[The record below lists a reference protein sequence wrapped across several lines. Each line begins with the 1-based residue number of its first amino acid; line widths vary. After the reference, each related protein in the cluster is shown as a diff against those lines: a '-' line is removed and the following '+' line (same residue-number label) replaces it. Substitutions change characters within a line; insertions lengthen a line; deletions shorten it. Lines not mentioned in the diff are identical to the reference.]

1 MVESQGAIV
10 DRTLEHP
17 GYGDRAILLLRKMIR
32 DGVAAVANGETPKGV
47 MKEDISLVDL
57 DIGIEQYAID
67 KFPREES
74 VAGGIAAAI
83 GANMKSTGDAV
94 APLER
99 LGFIGLGNMG
109 GAIALRLLRAGY
121 PLTILDLDADK
132 MKPLVREGANSATTP
147 GEIAE
152 RLPWSW
158 LRCSRPMLK
167 KSLAVRMASP
177 KAKKSGL
184 VFVDLS
190 STAPETA
197 IKVSDAL
204 RVSGIEMLDAPVSGA
219 DIGATNGNL
228 TLFVGGSY
236 AAYQRC
242 LPVLQHVGRM
252 VTYLGKNG
260 NGQVGKKINQMM
272 QAMSELAIYEGML
285 LAKKT
290 GLPLQM
296 FARAASRAARRPGAW
311 TNWSM
316 EFLTMAKKNTA

>member
-1 MVESQGAIV
+1 MK
-10 DRTLEHP
+10 
-17 GYGDRAILLLRKMIR
+17 GDS
-32 DGVAAVANGETPKGV
+32 DT
-47 MKEDISLVDL
+47 
-57 DIGIEQYAID
+57 
-67 KFPREES
+67 
-74 VAGGIAAAI
+74 AAA
-83 GANMKSTGDAV
+83 
-94 APLER
+94 LER

-121 PLTILDLDADK
+121 PVTVLDLDADK
-132 MKPLVREGANSATTP
+132 LKPLVREGASSAATP
-147 GEIAE
+147 KEVGERSTIVLASLQPNDVEKVACGKNGIAD
-152 RLPWSW
+152 
-158 LRCSRPMLK
+158 
-167 KSLAVRMASP
+167 
-177 KAKKSGL
+177 AKKDGL

-190 STAPETA
+190 STAPEIA

-204 RVSGIEMLDAPVSGA
+204 RVRAIEMLDAPVSGA

-228 TLFVGGSY
+228 TIFVGGNY

-260 NGQVGKKINQMM
+260 NGQIGKRINQMM

-296 FARAASRAARRPGAW
+296 FARAASAGCAQTWRLDELVDNVFNHGEKKHRFRLRPGRTGNA
-311 TNWSM
+311 
-316 EFLTMAKKNTA
+316 LKMAEKLGLKLAGTEAAHQVFSRHGWEIVIDFDAEEVPEAE